1 MAPTSPSANRDASR
15 RHLSIPRLIIA
26 VVVVGALGVGGFM
39 TVSSWGAARAA
50 ASVDPWFAGYADVT
64 ATPSL
69 AFESPANTAGRDV
82 VLSFIVAGT
91 DTPCTPSWGTFYSL
105 QEAAEA
111 LDLDRRVARVKQ
123 LGGEVVVS
131 FGGAIND
138 ELSTSCTE
146 PKKLVSAYTDVL
158 DYYDVS
164 TIDLDVE
171 AANLTDAAAG
181 ERRAAAIATLQA
193 NRRDDEK
200 PLAVW
205 LTLPVAPSGLTED
218 GTTAVAQMLEAGVDL
233 AGVNVMTMDY
243 GDRDDSETM
252 AETSI
257 SALTATHQQLL
268 TLYQRADMPLTDATV
283 WTKMGATPM
292 IGQND
297 VRAEV
302 FTLEDAADLQ
312 AFATQK
318 KLARLSMWSLNRDRT
333 CSANYAD
340 LTRVS
345 DSCSGIEQN
354 GASFA
359 TILGDGLTGRPQ
371 AGGLKTTT
379 PEPIAEVAVDDP
391 ATSPY
396 PIWATEGTYVKDTKI
411 VWHGN
416 VYQAKYWT
424 QGDLP
429 DDPVLQSTET
439 PWTLIGPVL
448 PGDAPYVQPSLP
460 VGTYPAWDGATV
472 YRDGDRVLLGTVP
485 FEAKYYSQGDS
496 PEAAALSPD
505 SSPWRAL
512 TAAEIAAVESS
523 TVDGGAEGGTAVA
536 TE

>member
-1 MAPTSPSANRDASR
+1 MAPTAPSSSAKRDPSR
-15 RHLSIPRLIIA
+15 RRLSVSRLIIA
-26 VVVVGALGVGGFM
+26 VVVVGALGVGAYV

-50 ASVDPWFAGYADVT
+50 ASVDPWFAGYADIT

-69 AFESPANTAGRDV
+69 AFESPDNEAGRDV

-105 QEAAEA
+105 DEAAES

-146 PKKLVSAYTDVL
+146 PRKLVSAYADVL
-158 DYYDVS
+158 DHYDVS

-171 AANLTDAAAG
+171 GVNLTDAAAG

-193 NRRDDEK
+193 DRRADDQG
-200 PLAVW
+200 LAVW

-233 AGVNVMTMDY
+233 AGVNLMTMDY
-243 GDRDDSETM
+243 GDRDATESM
-252 AETSI
+252 AQTSI
-257 SALTATHQQLL
+257 KALAATHRQML
-268 TLYQRADMPLTDATV
+268 TLYDRADMPLSEETM

-302 FTLEDAADLQ
+302 FSLQDAADLQ
-312 AFATQK
+312 AFATEK
-318 KLARLSMWSLNRDRT
+318 RLARLSMWSLNRDRT
-333 CSANYAD
+333 CSSNYAD

-345 DSCSGIEQN
+345 DSCSGIDQD
-354 GASFA
+354 GQSFA
-359 TILGDGLTGRPQ
+359 SILGEGFTGRPQ
-371 AGGLKTTT
+371 SAGLATTT

-396 PIWATEGTYVKDTKI
+396 PIWAVAGTYVKDTKI

-460 VGTYPAWDGATV
+460 VGTYPAWDGAAV
-472 YRDGDRVLLGTVP
+472 YRAGERVLLGTVP

-505 SSPWRAL
+505 ASPWRPL
-512 TAAEIAAVESS
+512 TVAEIATVESGEA
-523 TVDGGAEGGTAVA
+523 DAGDDAAE
-536 TE
+536 